1 MSACDDTAVDP
12 LSAETTDTPYGTDDC
27 LKVRKWWCFLLSSI
41 FTFLAGLLVVLLWRA
56 FAFICCRK
64 EPDLGPNDPK
74 QKEQKASRQNKQ
86 EFEGTFMTEA
96 KDWAGELIS
105 GQTTTGRILV
115 VLVFILSIASL
126 IIYFIDAS
134 SEEVERCQKWSNNI
148 TQQIDLAFNIFF
160 MVYFFI
166 RFIAASDKL
175 WFMLEMY
182 SFVDYFTIP
191 PSFVSIYLDRTWIG
205 LRFLRALR
213 LMTVPDILQYLNILK
228 TSSSIRLAQLVSIFI
243 SVWLT
248 AAGIIHLLENSG
260 DPLDFNN
267 PHQLSYW
274 TCVYFLIV
282 TMSTVGYGDVYC
294 VTVLGRTF
302 LVFFLLVGLAIF
314 ASCIPEIID
323 LIGTRPKYGGTLKNE
338 RGRRHIVV
346 CGHITYE
353 SVSHFL
359 KDFLHEDREDV
370 DVEVVFLHRKPPDL
384 ELEGL
389 FKRHFTT
396 VEFFQGTIMN
406 PIDLQRVKVHEADAC
421 LVLANKYCQDPDAE
435 DAANIMRVISIKNYS
450 DDIRVIIQLMQYH
463 NKAYLLNIPS
473 WDWKQG
479 DDVICLAELKLG
491 FIAQS
496 CLAPGFSTMMA
507 NLFAMR
513 SFKTSPD
520 MQIWTNDYLRGTGME
535 MYTETLSPSFIGM
548 PFAQATELCFTKLKL
563 LLLAIEIKGSEDGVD
578 SKISINPR
586 GAKIQANTQ
595 GFFIA
600 QSADE
605 VKRAWFYCKA
615 CHEDIKDETLIK
627 KCKCKNL
634 TAQPRNKFGDLD
646 VGMIMMQTGM
656 VNKHGLSTACHAY
669 IDDDHHPAPTFT
681 PPELP
686 KRVHVRGITSGEIT
700 RDREDINLINRN
712 RRAPSSTTNGVT
724 TSSSLHVNSTT
735 KQVNK
740 VKPVNRQ
747 SADNIVSPSSYN
759 RPAEPEANPYAG
771 YQLAY
776 EVKKLMPT
784 SRGSGSGTQNT
795 NGVTLPAGI
804 ADDQSKDFDFE
815 KTEMKYDSTGM
826 FHWSP
831 ARNLEDC
838 ILDRNQ
844 AAMTVL
850 NGHVVVCLFADP
862 DSPLIGLRNLVM
874 PLRASNFHY
883 HELKHVVIVGSVDYI
898 RREWKML
905 QNLPK
910 ISVLNGSPLS
920 RADLRAV
927 NVNLCDMCC
936 ILSAK
941 VPSNDDPTLADKEAI
956 LASLNIKAMT
966 FDDTIG
972 VLSQRGSEFD
982 NLNTSGSPIVLQ
994 RRGSVYGA
1002 NVPMITEL
1010 VNDSNVQFL
1019 DQDDDDDPDTELYL
1033 TQPFACGT
1041 AFAVSVLD
1049 SLMSTTYFNQNA
1061 LTLIRSLITGGATP
1075 ELELILAEGAGL
1087 RGGYSTTESL
1097 SNRDRCRVG
1106 QISLY
1111 DGPLAQFG
1119 ECGKYGDLFVAA
1131 LKSYGMLC
1139 IGLYRFRDTSSS
1151 CDASSKRY
1159 VITNPPDD
1167 FSLLPTDQVFVL
1179 MQFDPG
1185 LEYKPPSVRAPPG
1198 GRNTNTQGS
1207 GVGGGGSNKDDN
1219 S

>member
-1 MSACDDTAVDP
+1 MTCDEITESPV
-12 LSAETTDTPYGTDDC
+12 EDC
-27 LKVRKWWCFLLSSI
+27 LKVRKWWCFVLSSI
-41 FTFLAGLLVVLLWRA
+41 FTFLAGLLIVLLWRA
-56 FAFICCRK
+56 FAFLCCRK
-64 EPDLGPNDPK
+64 EPEFAPNDPK
-74 QKEQKASRQNKQ
+74 QKEQKAARQGK

-126 IIYFIDAS
+126 IIYFVDAS
-134 SEEVERCQKWSNNI
+134 NSDKVEQCQKWSDNV

-260 DPLDFNN
+260 DPFEFKNQQ
-267 PHQLSYW
+267 HLSYW

-282 TMSTVGYGDVYC
+282 TMSTVGYGDVFC
-294 VTVLGRTF
+294 QTILGRTF

-323 LIGTRPKYGGTLKNE
+323 LIGTRNKYGGTLKNE

-520 MQIWTNDYLRGTGME
+520 IQAWQNDYLRGTGME
-535 MYTETLSPSFIGM
+535 MYTETLSPTFIGM
-548 PFAQATELCFTKLKL
+548 PFAKATELCFTKLKL
-563 LLLAIEIKGSEDGVD
+563 LLLAIEIKGEGGGD

-586 GAKIQANTQ
+586 GAKIAANTQ

-634 TAQPRNKFGDLD
+634 ATFRKGVRAVQM
-646 VGMIMMQTGM
+646 VGRASEDFTYS
-656 VNKHGLSTACHAY
+656 N
-669 IDDDHHPAPTFT
+669 DHHPPPTFT

-686 KRVHVRGITSGEIT
+686 KMVHVRGEISRE
-700 RDREDINLINRN
+700 RDDPNAMRN
-712 RRAPSSTTNGVT
+712 HR
-724 TSSSLHVNSTT
+724 NSVGMTMMNST

-740 VKPVNRQ
+740 VKPNVNRAPNDSLSSPNQ
-747 SADNIVSPSSYN
+747 PYNQRSQEESA
-759 RPAEPEANPYAG
+759 YAG
-771 YQLAY
+771 YHLAY

-784 SRGSGSGTQNT
+784 SRGSGGTNVNN
-795 NGVTLPAGI
+795 NGGLQVGI
-804 ADDQSKDFDFE
+804 ADDQAKDFDFE

-972 VLSQRGSEFD
+972 VLSQV
-982 NLNTSGSPIVLQ
+982 GSPIVLQ

-1087 RGGYSTTESL
+1087 RGGYSTADSL
-1097 SNRDRCRVG
+1097 ANRDRCRVG

-1111 DGPLAQFG
+1111 DGPLAQYG
-1119 ECGKYGDLFVAA
+1119 EGGKYGDLFVAA

-1139 IGLYRFRDTSSS
+1139 IGLYRYRFRDTSSS

-1167 FSLLPTDQVFVL
+1167 FTLLPTDQVFVL

-1185 LEYKPPSVRAPPG
+1185 LEYRPSRGARG
-1198 GRNTNTQGS
+1198 
-1207 GVGGGGSNKDDN
+1207 KDDA

>member
-1 MSACDDTAVDP
+1 MTSE
-12 LSAETTDTPYGTDDC
+12 ETPTEQPPVDDC
-27 LKVRKWWCFLLSSI
+27 LKERKWWCFLLSSI
-41 FTFLAGLLVVLLWRA
+41 FTFLAGLLIVLLWRA
-56 FAFICCRK
+56 FAFLCCRK
-64 EPDLGPNDPK
+64 EPEFAPNDPK
-74 QKEQKASRQNKQ
+74 QKEHKSNRHGK

-134 SEEVERCQKWSNNI
+134 SEEVERCQKWSNNF

-260 DPLDFNN
+260 DPFEFTN
-267 PHQLSYW
+267 PQQLSYW

-294 VTVLGRTF
+294 QTVLGRTF

-314 ASCIPEIID
+314 ASSIPEIIE
-323 LIGTRPKYGGTLKNE
+323 LVGSRSKYSGEYKREHGK
-338 RGRRHIVV
+338 RHIVV

-370 DVEVVFLHRKPPDL
+370 DVEVVFLHRKEPDL

-389 FKRHFTT
+389 LKRHYTT
-396 VEFFQGTIMN
+396 VEFFQGTMMN
-406 PIDLQRVKVHEADAC
+406 AVDLERVKVHEADAC

-513 SFKTSPD
+513 SFKTKWSVDWYQSPNI
-520 MQIWTNDYLRGTGME
+520 QAWQNDYLRGTGME
-535 MYTETLSPSFIGM
+535 MYTETLSPTFIGM
-548 PFAQATELCFTKLKL
+548 PFARATELCFTKLKL
-563 LLLAIEIKGSEDGVD
+563 LLLAIEIKGEGGVD

-586 GAKIQANTQ
+586 GAKIAANTQ

-615 CHEDIKDETLIK
+615 CHDDIKDETLIK

-634 TAQPRNKFGDLD
+634 GQQQRSWGRDLD
-646 VGMIMMQTGM
+646 VGMMMMQTGM
-656 VNKHGLSTACHAY
+656 VKGNTAYSSYLDVATFRKGVRAVQMVGRASEDFSY
-669 IDDDHHPAPTFT
+669 PNDHHPPPTFT

-686 KRVHVRGITSGEIT
+686 KMVHVRGEIN
-700 RDREDINLINRN
+700 REREDPNAMRN
-712 RRAPSSTTNGVT
+712 HR
-724 TSSSLHVNSTT
+724 NSVGMTMMNST

-740 VKPVNRQ
+740 VKPNVNRATNDSLSSPNQ
-747 SADNIVSPSSYN
+747 PYNQRSQEESA
-759 RPAEPEANPYAG
+759 YAG
-771 YQLAY
+771 YHLAY

-784 SRGSGSGTQNT
+784 SRASGGTNVNN
-795 NGVTLPAGI
+795 NGGLQVGI
-804 ADDQSKDFDFE
+804 ADDQAKDFDFE

-831 ARNLEDC
+831 SRNLEDC

-972 VLSQRGSEFD
+972 VLSQANNEQG
-982 NLNTSGSPIVLQ
+982 NLTTVGSPIVLQ

-1087 RGGYSTTESL
+1087 RGGYSTADSL
-1097 SNRDRCRVG
+1097 ANRDRCRVG
-1106 QISLY
+1106 QIALY
-1111 DGPLAQFG
+1111 DGPLAQYG
-1119 ECGKYGDLFVAA
+1119 EGGKYGDLFVAA

-1139 IGLYRFRDTSSS
+1139 IGLYRYRFRDTSSS

-1167 FSLLPTDQVFVL
+1167 FTLLPTDQVFVL

-1185 LEYKPPSVRAPPG
+1185 LEYRPSRG
-1198 GRNTNTQGS
+1198 TRG
-1207 GVGGGGSNKDDN
+1207 KDDA